1 MKQKQKTKRREEE
14 LLRLYQNKEKEG
26 GQFKIKVPKVK
37 QKKTISNQIKP
48 LSLKS
53 LGISL
58 LLTFVII
65 SVQLLISQFI

>member
-14 LLRLYQNKEKEG
+14 LLRLYQNKKKEG
-26 GQFKIKVPKVK
+26 GQFKIKTPKAR

-48 LSLKS
+48 LSLRS

-58 LLTFVII
+58 LLTFAII
-65 SVQLLISQFI
+65 SVQLLVSQFI